1 MCKAYEL
8 YTNKKFRIVGN
19 FLAWYLALEGDY
31 SVIDKLARARSEK
44 DVLDAIYASLRVKDR
59 LAKRF
64 NEEQKLS
71 PDVFKDKIIPSA
83 FAIEEIMKYAQEC
96 PSIVGGV
103 LAVLALSTNPYVPER
118 GE

>member
-19 FLAWYLALEGDY
+19 FLAWYLELESDY

-44 DVLDAIYASLRVKDR
+44 DVLDAIYAALRVKDR
-59 LAKRF
+59 LARRFSEEKKTSQETF
-64 NEEQKLS
+64 NE
-71 PDVFKDKIIPSA
+71 KIIPSTP
-83 FAIEEIMKYAQEC
+83 AIDEILRYAQEC
-96 PSIVGGV
+96 SSIVGGV
-103 LAVLALSTNPYVPER
+103 LAVLALSTKPYIPEK